1 MRALR
6 HGIEVCAFFVV
17 PVFSAATAH
26 SSFALPYGNSA
37 QAAKTVS
44 ASEYLPGQMPG
55 KVVHGVNLF
64 TGQPVYPVSLGSVT
78 VRDKVTWPISLVY
91 QGSSQAVVSRDNA
104 TTPTSWV
111 GLGWSLQMPY
121 VAINHNGTKSYH
133 DDHFFCAL
141 GPYGGGQLVPSSKEQ
156 GRFFLAGNPYVQVF
170 ADYGNSTLKDQIVR
184 WVFFFPDGNR
194 MVFGGAEGDASATDS
209 RRTLLAGGSR
219 VGVRSWNI
227 QESENFVYRW
237 DISSFGDIRGR
248 NLLEFSHRYFRQ
260 TVALGKSYVRE
271 GYPERIFWRDEAG
284 EVVDEVRFSLE
295 AKEESEYPAI
305 AADDDSVAFLQ
316 SLYETHAL
324 KAMESRIKGDLV
336 QRHEF
341 HYSLPDNGALTHAP
355 KRQLQ
360 AITTTTYDAKHPG
373 VEERLRSWEF
383 KYQRMTGS
391 SPGMLVRVNRPDGGA
406 DEYEYAQ
413 FAPTKDME
421 SEPWR
426 DTEIFSSAALFIPP
440 EQRDDWKRMLNCA
453 ENVCYEMSGYRSS
466 DSVRVILNA
475 YSNFGNRFRRSVF
488 NPVGNFLVD
497 RYRNTLDF
505 GYNTSSK
512 TTPHTD
518 VVPVGNDIFVADANF
533 GGLKIYELQSNG
545 DFDSV
550 FAVAPV
556 INGNG
561 KNDTT
566 YEFHAAPGYVIRRR
580 ILGNWSALDIYL
592 RNGFGKW
599 EKLDGSTSCGFS
611 NQGGSTDARYGK
623 KIRKEND
630 QNCLS
635 YNDDR
640 IMIRTHANY
649 FVAVHMEYDVMTVYA
664 RNPRYVHAG
673 GGISPFVELTDPA
686 LDAFPDLSAY
696 GFSKQKRKDGV
707 LYPSNF
713 QEAIENVTLF
723 DDMVVIEAKEDS
735 DDDFFIWL
743 EFDGDRFSPALVEK
757 HDNAHSSDVASFWV
771 FQNYALAY
779 DKQRHEV
786 RAYKR
791 YPGSLR
797 QLKFNGTE
805 WLLNHGSQQHAEIS
819 ASPQLFSV
827 SIVSNDNGRPA
838 LWDNS
843 DTTRYRT
850 YLYQMRLGDTM
861 TIDRTP
867 EIRPYF
873 AKGRVS
879 EMNNVVVFRRYSSS
893 PQDLARCNDNSDC
906 YTIDAN
912 FTMDSDAGPEN
923 TFLSFS
929 ALDGGYAEVG
939 TYVTA
944 LMSESR
950 PGRLMAYG
958 AVGGSGHD
966 VDSLRNRC
974 RLRLAQF
981 TGVGYNALPRPWVV
995 SETRTHSGIRSDAS
1009 NVLRYGFEYNADSAE
1024 FSSGTLLPQFR
1035 TAKATR
1041 CDGRRKD
1048 CSAIESAKFV
1058 FGMDASFAVAANEF
1072 RVQGQV
1078 LSETGSNGAGEVRSR
1093 VSYAYDAISD
1103 TSRWPRAMWL
1113 VRLDSARFWA
1123 YSKSG
1128 SEKQKLVAYS
1138 EHDSLTGAALRQDVV
1153 FYGAAGLDV
1162 SSGSVV
1168 ENPIAPSQSVRI
1180 SSKNETRH
1188 VLDGMG
1194 HTARISAPRS
1204 SWMSSWPQQS
1214 PPQDSASWLSSA
1226 KKVVPDSAW
1235 PLIPAEDSV
1244 WLAPNPLPD
1253 SMQALGVRPQF
1264 DSAQGWYAVSRVWPN
1279 RFGQDSAS
1287 AAYRGA
1293 TSGGEEMFGTVREG
1307 SRSLPV
1313 AVFAGAQSENVAAFM
1328 AENGPVLG
1336 FMQPAANGWEFPP
1349 GCAFDSSEK
1358 KSGLY
1363 SLRVDGSDYGPTINL
1378 FLRNAASTN
1387 FGFVASAWMK
1397 SNGSAPIL
1405 TVERRNASGTM
1416 LNSHATR
1423 VPVDGE
1429 FRPGAWQRYE
1439 VRYGNEDLVGNE
1451 GLFAGDSSN
1460 GYLRIWAGNDE
1471 GQGDTVYVDE
1481 MVANPDDADFVLYTY
1496 EKNGLRKSETDS
1508 DHRTSSYEYDIYGR
1522 VIGVRDDRWR
1532 MFAEKA
1538 WHRIGENGT
1547 DQ

>member
-6 HGIEVCAFFVV
+6 RGIEVCAFFVV

-64 TGQPVYPVSLGSVT
+64 TGQPVYPVSLGSII

-121 VAINHNGTKSYH
+121 VAIHHNGTKSYH

-219 VGVRSWNI
+219 IGVRSWNI
-227 QESENFVYRW
+227 QESEDFVYRW

-295 AKEESEYPAI
+295 AKEESEHPAI

-360 AITTTTYDAKHPG
+360 SITTTTYDTKNPG
-373 VEERLRSWEF
+373 VEERLRSWNF
-383 KYQRMTGS
+383 GYQKITGS
-391 SPGMLVRVNRPDGGA
+391 SPGMLARVNRPDGGV
-406 DEYEYAQ
+406 DEYEYAR
-413 FAPTKDME
+413 FAPTQDMK

-426 DTEIFSSAALFIPP
+426 DTEIFSSSTLFIPP

-475 YSNFGNRFRRSVF
+475 YSNFGNRFHRSVF

-505 GYNTSSK
+505 GYNASSK

-518 VVPVGNDIFVADANF
+518 VVPVGNDVFVSDANF
-533 GGLKIYELQSNG
+533 GGLKIYELQSDG

-550 FAVAPV
+550 FAIAPV
-556 INGNG
+556 VNGNG

-566 YEFHAAPGYVIRRR
+566 YEFHAAPGYVVRRR

-611 NQGGSTDARYGK
+611 NQGGSTDARYGT

-640 IMIRTHANY
+640 VMIRTHANY
-649 FVAVHMEYDVMTVYA
+649 FAVVHLEYDVVTVYA
-664 RNPRYVHAG
+664 RNPKYVHSG
-673 GGISPFVELTDPA
+673 DGISPFIELTDPA
-686 LDAFPDLSAY
+686 RNAFPDLSAY
-696 GFSKQKRKDGV
+696 GFSKQKRKNGV

-757 HDNAHSSDVASFWV
+757 RDNAHSSDVASFWV

-779 DKQRHEV
+779 DKQRREV

-791 YPGSLR
+791 GAGSLR

-805 WLLNHGSQQHAEIS
+805 WFLNHNSQQRAEIF
-819 ASPQLFSV
+819 ASSNLFSV

-838 LWDNS
+838 PWDNS

-850 YLYQMRLGDTM
+850 YLYQMRLGDTT

-867 EIRPYF
+867 EIRPYY
-873 AKGRVS
+873 AKGRIS
-879 EMNNVVVFRRYSSS
+879 EMNNAVVFRRYFTSLLDPRRCDASSI
-893 PQDLARCNDNSDC
+893 C
-906 YTIDAN
+906 YSFDASY
-912 FTMDSDAGPEN
+912 TVDSDAGPEDS
-923 TFLSFS
+923 FLSFQG
-929 ALDGGYAEVG
+929 LEDGYAEG
-939 TYVTA
+939 DYVIP
-944 LMSESR
+944 LLSEAR

-958 AVGGSGHD
+958 SVGTSDHE

-981 TGVGYNALPRPWVV
+981 TGVGYNELPQPWVV
-995 SETRTHSGIRSDAS
+995 SEARTHSGVRSDAS
-1009 NVLRYGFEYNADSAE
+1009 NVLRYGFEYDADSAE

-1035 TAKATR
+1035 TAKVTR

-1048 CSAIESAKFV
+1048 CFATESGEFV
-1058 FGMDASFAVAANEF
+1058 FGMDAAFAAAKDEF
-1072 RVQGQV
+1072 RLQGQV
-1078 LSETGSNGAGEVRSR
+1078 LRETESNGAGDVRSR
-1093 VSYAYDAISD
+1093 ASYAYDAISD

-1113 VRLDSARFWA
+1113 VRLDTARFWA
-1123 YSKSG
+1123 YSRNG

-1153 FYGAAGLDV
+1153 AYGAAALDV
-1162 SSGSVV
+1162 ASGSVV
-1168 ENPIAPSQSVRI
+1168 ENPEAPSQSVRI
-1180 SSKNETRH
+1180 SSRNEPRS
-1188 VLDGMG
+1188 VFDGMG
-1194 HTARISAPRS
+1194 HTALVSSPRS
-1204 SWMSSWPQQS
+1204 SWVFSWPSQS
-1214 PPQDSASWLSSA
+1214 LPQDSASWLSSA

-1235 PLIPAEDSV
+1235 PLVPVEDSV

-1264 DSAQGWYAVSRVWPN
+1264 DSAQGWYAVSRVWLN

-1287 AAYRGA
+1287 AAYRGS
-1293 TSGGEEMFGTVREG
+1293 TSGGEEKFSTVREG
-1307 SRSLPV
+1307 PRSLPV
-1313 AVFAGAQSENVAAFM
+1313 AVFAGAQSENAAAFM
-1328 AENGPVLG
+1328 AENGPILG
-1336 FMQPAANGWEFPP
+1336 FMQPAANGWEFPS

-1358 KSGLY
+1358 RSGLY
-1363 SLRVDGSDYGPTINL
+1363 SLRIDGSDYGPTINL
-1378 FLRNAASTN
+1378 FLRNAATTS

-1405 TVERRNASGTM
+1405 TVERRNAAGTM
-1416 LNSHATR
+1416 LNSHATK

-1429 FRPGAWQRYE
+1429 FRPGTWQRYE
-1439 VRYGNEDLVGNE
+1439 VRYGNGDLVGNE

-1496 EKNGLRKSETDS
+1496 EKNGLRKSETDA
-1508 DHRTSSYEYDIYGR
+1508 DHRMYSSEYDIYGHLTS
-1522 VIGVRDDRWR
+1522 VRDDRGL
-1532 MFAEKA
+1532 MFSEKA
-1538 WHRIGENGT
+1538 WHRIGENGAKP
-1547 DQ
+1547 